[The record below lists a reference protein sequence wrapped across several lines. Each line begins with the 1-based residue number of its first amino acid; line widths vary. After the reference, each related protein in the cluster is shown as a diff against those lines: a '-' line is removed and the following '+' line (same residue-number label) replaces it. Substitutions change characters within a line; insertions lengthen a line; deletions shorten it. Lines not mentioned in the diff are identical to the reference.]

1 MNKTQNDKG
10 ADIIFEGQPLV
21 SYFLYQAL
29 STTFTISH
37 NSGNQPVLLI
47 SVLKTINTALLMLWH
62 FKENL
67 IKSKPE
73 NQSDVQAK
81 F

>member
-1 MNKTQNDKG
+1 MVNKIQNDKG
-10 ADIIFEGQPLV
+10 ADILFEGQPLV

-29 STTFTISH
+29 STTSTTSH
-37 NSGNQPVLLI
+37 NSGNQP
-47 SVLKTINTALLMLWH
+47 VLKTINTALLMLWH

-67 IKSKPE
+67 IKSKTE
-73 NQSDVQAK
+73 NQSDMQAK